1 MKALETMVPIIL
13 TIHILIAAALVVVV
27 LLQRSEGGG
36 LGIGGGGGG
45 GGGGAGLMTGR
56 SAANLLTR
64 STGALAVGFFA
75 TSLILA
81 ILASGSNTQRSIIET
96 PAATSQ
102 PLLPSAPT
110 AQ

>member
-36 LGIGGGGGG
+36 LGIGGGG

-96 PAATSQ
+96 PAARSQ
-102 PLLPSAPT
+102 PLVPSAPT

>member
-36 LGIGGGGGG
+36 LGIGGGGG

>member
-1 MKALETMVPIIL
+1 MKALDAMVPIIL

-45 GGGGAGLMTGR
+45 GAGLMTGR
-56 SAANLLTR
+56 SAATLLTR
-64 STGALAVGFFA
+64 STGMLAVAFFA
-75 TSLILA
+75 TSLVLA
-81 ILASGSNTQRSIIET
+81 ILASGSTTQRSIIET
-96 PAATSQ
+96 PAPVSQ
-102 PLLPSAPT
+102 PSIPSAPT

>member
-36 LGIGGGGGG
+36 LGIGGGGG

-102 PLLPSAPT
+102 PLVPSAPT

>member
-1 MKALETMVPIIL
+1 MKALDTMVPIIL

-36 LGIGGGGGG
+36 LGIGGGGG

-102 PLLPSAPT
+102 PLVPSAPT

>member
-1 MKALETMVPIIL
+1 MKALETMVPVIL

-27 LLQRSEGGG
+27 LMQRSEGGG
-36 LGIGGGGGG
+36 LGIGGGGS

-102 PLLPSAPT
+102 PLVPSAPT

>member
-1 MKALETMVPIIL
+1 MKALETMVPVIL

-27 LLQRSEGGG
+27 LMQRSEGGG

-45 GGGGAGLMTGR
+45 GGGAGLMTGR
-56 SAANLLTR
+56 SAATLLTR

-81 ILASGSNTQRSIIET
+81 ILASGSNTQRSIIEI

-102 PLLPSAPT
+102 PLVPSAPT

>member
-1 MKALETMVPIIL
+1 MKGLETMVPVIL

-27 LLQRSEGGG
+27 LMQRSEGGG
-36 LGIGGGGGG
+36 LGIGGGG

-102 PLLPSAPT
+102 PLVPSAPT